1 MLKKVVTADISK
13 QFYLIEK
20 FKAGGLSD
28 RRILP
33 EMPRSW
39 FAEISHLMYIS
50 SNVTTA
56 ASSFS
61 ACESRCQLLRLCTIV
76 S

>member
-1 MLKKVVTADISK
+1 MVTADISK

-20 FKAGGLSD
+20 FKAGDLSD
-28 RRILP
+28 RGILP

-61 ACESRCQLLRLCTIV
+61 ACESRCHLLRLCTIV